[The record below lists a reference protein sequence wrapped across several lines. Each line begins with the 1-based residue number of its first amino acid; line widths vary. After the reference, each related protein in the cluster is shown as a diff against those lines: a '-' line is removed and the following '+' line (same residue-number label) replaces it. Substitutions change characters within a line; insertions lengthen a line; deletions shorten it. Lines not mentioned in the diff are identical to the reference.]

1 MNANNNKSE
10 LVLSTIGMSGECNF
24 DALDRLLDA
33 KAYLNKIISKLTTS
47 NRLKKINKDGLVGY
61 RLTTTSKKELLQQNK
76 NRFEYFLSSTA
87 ETNRIKSEIIRR
99 ERLHRAADILVTMLN
114 ASVDVH
120 RDVKPEIFME
130 KLENNTI
137 ANIRAPCYYNG
148 SEIKNF
154 GMEKNK
160 IRNGRSHGIMLTES
174 NSYIIY
180 NTSDALMKWNKLT
193 EIKHCTIIK
202 NHLSICKL
210 NQYKSPVIGIV
221 YAKNSDIAY
230 EILKNTI
237 TSFII
242 AEGTFEK
249 FYFLTLDKFGD
260 FLTRVLSS
268 DASIERL
275 YKIIKVNLDLKDS
288 NTDMISNIE
297 NNAVDKNG
305 NPVLI
310 NCFFCLPTTKRFNT
324 ACSVYNK
331 KGIIVCFKNQREA
344 MERYCSKNIEFLTI
358 DEKIFMEKFFDD

>member
-1 MNANNNKSE
+1 MNANINKSE

-33 KAYLNKIISKLTTS
+33 KAYLNKIISKLRNS

-114 ASVDVH
+114 ASIEVN
-120 RDVKPEIFME
+120 RDTKPEIFT
-130 KLENNTI
+130 ENLNTDI
-137 ANIRAPCYYNG
+137 VNIRAPCYYNG

-154 GMEKNK
+154 GIEKNK
-160 IRNGRSHGIMLTES
+160 IRNGRSQGLMLTES
-174 NSYIIY
+174 NLYMLY

-202 NHLSICKL
+202 NHLRACNL
-210 NQYKSPVIGIV
+210 TQYKNPITGIV
-221 YAKNSDIAY
+221 YAKNLDIAY

-249 FYFLTLDKFGD
+249 FYFITLDKFGD
-260 FLTRVLSS
+260 FLTRILSS
-268 DASIERL
+268 DASVEKL
-275 YKIIKVNLDLKDS
+275 YQIIKVNLDLKDVEAA
-288 NTDMISNIE
+288 SNI

-310 NCFFCLPTTKRFNT
+310 NCFFCLPTLKKFNAT
-324 ACSVYNK
+324 CSIYNK
-331 KGIIVCFKNQREA
+331 KGIVVCFKNQKKA
-344 MERYCSKNIEFLTI
+344 MERYCSENIEFLTI

>member
-120 RDVKPEIFME
+120 RDIKSEIFA
-130 KLENNTI
+130 ENLNTDI
-137 ANIRAPCYYNG
+137 TNIRAPCYYNG

-154 GMEKNK
+154 GVEKNK
-160 IRNGRSHGIMLTES
+160 IKNGRSQGLMLTES

-237 TSFII
+237 TSFIM

-249 FYFLTLDKFGD
+249 FYFLTLDNFGD

-268 DASIERL
+268 DASVEKL
-275 YKIIKVNLDLKDS
+275 NEIIKVNLDLKDTEAL
-288 NTDMISNIE
+288 NNIE

-310 NCFFCLPTTKRFNT
+310 NCFFCLATLKRFNT
-324 ACSVYNK
+324 TCSIYKK
-331 KGIIVCFKNQREA
+331 KGIVVCFKNQRKA
-344 MERYCSKNIEFLTI
+344 MERYCSENIDFMTI
-358 DEKIFMEKFFDD
+358 DEKIFIEKFFDD